1 MFFQERRFLLGCKVY
16 CRSCGYHRRALTTA
30 AHLSKSTVWQDRY
43 TSSIVSGITDEMSR
57 WWGDDDEDLPAKRS
71 ANAYKKKARLTI
83 ERECCIFVP
92 AEQG

>member
-57 WWGDDDEDLPAKRS
+57 
-71 ANAYKKKARLTI
+71 
-83 ERECCIFVP
+83 
-92 AEQG
+92 